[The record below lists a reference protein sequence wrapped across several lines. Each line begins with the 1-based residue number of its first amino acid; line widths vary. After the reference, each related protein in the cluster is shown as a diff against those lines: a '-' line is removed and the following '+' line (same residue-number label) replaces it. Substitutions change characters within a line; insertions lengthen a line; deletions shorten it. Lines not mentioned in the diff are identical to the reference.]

1 MDRNAYQSEL
11 DQVQFTEAGRSALTD
26 ALMAEQAGPP
36 VQHRSLWMKR
46 GMAAVLA
53 AVLLVG
59 TAAAVTA
66 SLWDSFFGRLD
77 PGEQA
82 VVDTLSGGLS
92 GAVSAGGAMMTP
104 MAAFGMDGVGD
115 DILNGEWLELREPDG
130 GDPAISYSTEF
141 TWLEDPDPADNTLTV
156 VLSILAD
163 GDLEGKVLHIPGL
176 WKQTD
181 GKAYTEIFSGDF
193 DFVLSGGLAEDSLL
207 AVDVAGVTAQA
218 PCGTLT
224 MDRLK
229 VSPLGLQWSYH
240 YDENAVQAAAAENG
254 RDAVALVTA
263 DSGEVVEFS
272 DIAIPDTE
280 LLLVLKD
287 GTQVEVASSFSKG
300 GSGWMEQSG
309 FFARPVD
316 LSQADY
322 LLWGETEIPLH

>member
-1 MDRNAYQSEL
+1 M
-11 DQVQFTEAGRSALTD
+11 
-26 ALMAEQAGPP
+26 
-36 VQHRSLWMKR
+36 
-46 GMAAVLA
+46 
-53 AVLLVG
+53 
-59 TAAAVTA
+59 
-66 SLWDSFFGRLD
+66 
-77 PGEQA
+77 
-82 VVDTLSGGLS
+82 
-92 GAVSAGGAMMTP
+92 
-104 MAAFGMDGVGD
+104 
-115 DILNGEWLELREPDG
+115 
-130 GDPAISYSTEF
+130 
-141 TWLEDPDPADNTLTV
+141 

-280 LLLVLKD
+280 LLLVLKG

>member
-1 MDRNAYQSEL
+1 M
-11 DQVQFTEAGRSALTD
+11 AG
-26 ALMAEQAGPP
+26 
-36 VQHRSLWMKR
+36 
-46 GMAAVLA
+46 
-53 AVLLVG
+53 
-59 TAAAVTA
+59 
-66 SLWDSFFGRLD
+66 
-77 PGEQA
+77 
-82 VVDTLSGGLS
+82 
-92 GAVSAGGAMMTP
+92 
-104 MAAFGMDGVGD
+104 
-115 DILNGEWLELREPDG
+115 
-130 GDPAISYSTEF
+130 
-141 TWLEDPDPADNTLTV
+141 DPDPADNTLTV

>member
-1 MDRNAYQSEL
+1 M
-11 DQVQFTEAGRSALTD
+11 
-26 ALMAEQAGPP
+26 
-36 VQHRSLWMKR
+36 
-46 GMAAVLA
+46 
-53 AVLLVG
+53 
-59 TAAAVTA
+59 
-66 SLWDSFFGRLD
+66 
-77 PGEQA
+77 
-82 VVDTLSGGLS
+82 
-92 GAVSAGGAMMTP
+92 
-104 MAAFGMDGVGD
+104 
-115 DILNGEWLELREPDG
+115 
-130 GDPAISYSTEF
+130 
-141 TWLEDPDPADNTLTV
+141 
-156 VLSILAD
+156 
-163 GDLEGKVLHIPGL
+163 
-176 WKQTD
+176 
-181 GKAYTEIFSGDF
+181 
-193 DFVLSGGLAEDSLL
+193 LSGGLAEDSLL

-224 MDRLK
+224 MERLK

-280 LLLVLKD
+280 LLLVLKG

>member
-1 MDRNAYQSEL
+1 
-11 DQVQFTEAGRSALTD
+11 
-26 ALMAEQAGPP
+26 
-36 VQHRSLWMKR
+36 
-46 GMAAVLA
+46 
-53 AVLLVG
+53 
-59 TAAAVTA
+59 
-66 SLWDSFFGRLD
+66 
-77 PGEQA
+77 
-82 VVDTLSGGLS
+82 
-92 GAVSAGGAMMTP
+92 MTP
-104 MAAFGMDGVGD
+104 MAAFGMDGVFYLMLEIQAPEGTVLPPLDGENETYQLFGD

-280 LLLVLKD
+280 LLLVLKG

-309 FFARPVD
+309 FFAGLWICLKRTICCGERRRSPSTEPGIASPGRPEAAPD
-316 LSQADY
+316 FFDKSF
-322 LLWGETEIPLH
+322 TP

>member
-1 MDRNAYQSEL
+1 M
-11 DQVQFTEAGRSALTD
+11 
-26 ALMAEQAGPP
+26 
-36 VQHRSLWMKR
+36 
-46 GMAAVLA
+46 
-53 AVLLVG
+53 
-59 TAAAVTA
+59 
-66 SLWDSFFGRLD
+66 
-77 PGEQA
+77 
-82 VVDTLSGGLS
+82 
-92 GAVSAGGAMMTP
+92 
-104 MAAFGMDGVGD
+104 
-115 DILNGEWLELREPDG
+115 
-130 GDPAISYSTEF
+130 
-141 TWLEDPDPADNTLTV
+141 
-156 VLSILAD
+156 
-163 GDLEGKVLHIPGL
+163 
-176 WKQTD
+176 
-181 GKAYTEIFSGDF
+181 
-193 DFVLSGGLAEDSLL
+193 LSGGLAEDSLL

-287 GTQVEVASSFSKG
+287 GTQVEVASGFSKG
-300 GSGWMEQSG
+300 DSGWMEQSG

-322 LLWGETEIPLH
+322 LLWGETEIPPPLSLALHHRGGQRPPRIFLTNPERHDMIQLRLSREKETNYGICQKKTRWVS

>member
-1 MDRNAYQSEL
+1 MIQHIVMFKFQETACGKTKAENLE
-11 DQVQFTEAGRSALTD
+11 EARQRMLALR
-26 ALMAEQAGPP
+26 EQIP
-36 VQHRSLWMKR
+36 QIR
-46 GMAAVLA
+46 GMEVRLA
-53 AVLLVG
+53 APGSAPGNYDYILI
-59 TAAAVTA
+59 
-66 SLWDSFFGRLD
+66 SQFDSMEELEIYQKH
-77 PGEQA
+77 PA
-82 VVDTLSGGLS
+82 HV
-92 GAVSAGGAMMTP
+92 
-104 MAAFGMDGVGD
+104 AFGKFVT
-115 DILNGEWLELREPDG
+115 ELREPDG

-224 MDRLK
+224 MERLK

-300 GSGWMEQSG
+300 DSGWMEQSG

-322 LLWGETEIPLH
+322 LLWGEAEIPLH

>member
-82 VVDTLSGGLS
+82 VVDTLSGGLP

-104 MAAFGMDGVGD
+104 MAAFGMDGVFYLMLEIQAPEGTVLPPLDGENETYQLFGD

-254 RDAVALVTA
+254 KNMMFEAQLGARD
-263 DSGEVVEFS
+263 G
-272 DIAIPDTE
+272 
-280 LLLVLKD
+280 
-287 GTQVEVASSFSKG
+287 
-300 GSGWMEQSG
+300 
-309 FFARPVD
+309 
-316 LSQADY
+316 
-322 LLWGETEIPLH
+322 

>member
-1 MDRNAYQSEL
+1 M
-11 DQVQFTEAGRSALTD
+11 
-26 ALMAEQAGPP
+26 
-36 VQHRSLWMKR
+36 
-46 GMAAVLA
+46 
-53 AVLLVG
+53 
-59 TAAAVTA
+59 
-66 SLWDSFFGRLD
+66 
-77 PGEQA
+77 
-82 VVDTLSGGLS
+82 
-92 GAVSAGGAMMTP
+92 
-104 MAAFGMDGVGD
+104 
-115 DILNGEWLELREPDG
+115 NGEWLELREPDG

-272 DIAIPDTE
+272 DIAVPDTE

-300 GSGWMEQSG
+300 GSGWM
-309 FFARPVD
+309 VVV
-316 LSQADY
+316 
-322 LLWGETEIPLH
+322 LLMLALLISAFNIWRKLRKKSRDNY